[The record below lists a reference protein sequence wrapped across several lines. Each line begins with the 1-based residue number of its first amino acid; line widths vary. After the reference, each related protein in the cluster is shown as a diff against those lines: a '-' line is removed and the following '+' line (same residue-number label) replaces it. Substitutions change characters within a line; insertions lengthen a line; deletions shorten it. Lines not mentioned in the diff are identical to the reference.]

1 LVATPDSINN
11 AIAFASLKSFCFTID
26 FIAKWHRHRERMSFR
41 LVDLPRRCRRPD
53 VTVLMDL
60 ERATFLI
67 DAVPEPPTIDAI
79 VVE

>member
-1 LVATPDSINN
+1 
-11 AIAFASLKSFCFTID
+11 
-26 FIAKWHRHRERMSFR
+26 M
-41 LVDLPRRCRRPD
+41 VDLPRRCRRPD

>member
-1 LVATPDSINN
+1 
-11 AIAFASLKSFCFTID
+11 
-26 FIAKWHRHRERMSFR
+26 MSFR